1 MTIFS
6 LQRDEIFS
14 RLSESKPPSHT
25 QNTKHKHKTHNTSYV
40 VQLFSLSF
48 SLLLV
53 FLLQFRFATTPE
65 EEAEAQQQQQKI
77 SKSLES
83 NIFYFQAL
91 GKRKRERERERF
103 FLFSSFFFFSVFGLA
118 KDFLLLLDKTSSSSE
133 VSLSFSLLHCLC
145 FFLLKCIFHSSC
157 LRLLFCSLLFCGFVR
172 LNFTVWLL
180 IRSFWGLDLT

>member
-14 RLSESKPPSHT
+14 RLSESKPLHIHKT
-25 QNTKHKHKTHNTSYV
+25 QTHNTSYV
-40 VQLFSLSF
+40 VQLFSLS
-48 SLLLV
+48 L
-53 FLLQFRFATTPE
+53 FLSSSCLFTSVPFRNNT
-65 EEAEAQQQQQKI
+65 
-77 SKSLES
+77 
-83 NIFYFQAL
+83 
-91 GKRKRERERERF
+91 RRERF
-103 FLFSSFFFFSVFGLA
+103 FQALV
-118 KDFLLLLDKTSSSSE
+118 DKTSSSSE

-157 LRLLFCSLLFCGFVR
+157 LRLLFCSLLFFGFVR